1 MLKQVLPYFGYDYED
16 FIIISIEIMHHLFVF
31 DGKKHSETRNLQLLF
46 LYLITFFCNFLNIN
60 SIFTYVTCEIF
71 LFNLFLLMEMKHYKN
86 KIITCTILIT
96 LLLSAQ
102 DKINIFFSSLL
113 NQLMSSLDS
122 FIQLC
127 ELHLVKKYLIF
138 LYLSH

>member
-1 MLKQVLPYFGYDYED
+1 MLKKVLPYFGQDYED
-16 FIIISIEIMHHLFVF
+16 FIIISIEIMHDLFVF

-46 LYLITFFCNFLNIN
+46 LYLITFVCNLLNIN

-86 KIITCTILIT
+86 KIRTCTILIT

-102 DKINIFFSSLL
+102 DKFFFLLPPQSVDVLSRFIYTALWKKLTGISEKQESS
-113 NQLMSSLDS
+113 
-122 FIQLC
+122 FKC
-127 ELHLVKKYLIF
+127 
-138 LYLSH
+138 